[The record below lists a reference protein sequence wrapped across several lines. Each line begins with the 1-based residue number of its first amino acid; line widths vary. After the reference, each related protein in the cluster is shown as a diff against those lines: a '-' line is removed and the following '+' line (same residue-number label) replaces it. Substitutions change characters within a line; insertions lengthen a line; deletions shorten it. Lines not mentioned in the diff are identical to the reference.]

1 MHNRPNPSSLAAL
14 TSNSRCSR
22 YERGGSRC
30 HRPTRR
36 ADGWCGTCAGFRRP
50 QKPADPVVPCPTAP
64 STREPVTAATDRLPL
79 TSDEAH
85 DPQLGVTRSAIERYC
100 ATHGGDRATAEAEIR
115 SLLENLIAT
124 GTHQRVEGG
133 AWRLLAQE
141 GFSLL
146 LSADANRVLGYSTA
160 HRDRTYGQ
168 VKAGVPSRSR
178 SRSGHRRDK
187 RWVLALQDDLPVRF
201 TTLVLRRFARDVL
214 GTEFTRSTGKKV
226 VEAAYSRST
235 HVQPDP
241 PSNHAGRRR
250 ATDEAGL
257 RWHFAY
263 EPGERPAVIHLSWE
277 PGCGPQ
283 AAAQEGGS

>member
-14 TSNSRCSR
+14 TRNSRCSR

-50 QKPADPVVPCPTAP
+50 QKPIASVVPCPAAP

-133 AWRLLAQE
+133 AWRLPARE
-141 GFSLL
+141 GVALL
-146 LSADANRVLGYSTA
+146 LSADANRVLGYSTV
-160 HRDRTYGQ
+160 HRDRTYAQ

-178 SRSGHRRDK
+178 SGHRRDK
-187 RWVLALQDDLPVRF
+187 GWVLALQDDLPVRF

-214 GTEFTRSTGKKV
+214 GTEFTRSTGKEV

-235 HVQPDP
+235 HVQPGP
-241 PSNHAGRRR
+241 PSNHVGRRR
-250 ATDEAGL
+250 ATDESGL

-283 AAAQEGGS
+283 AAAQDGGS

>member
-1 MHNRPNPSSLAAL
+1 MLNRPNPSSLAAL

-50 QKPADPVVPCPTAP
+50 QKPTDPVVPCPAAP

-133 AWRLLAQE
+133 AWRLLARE

-187 RWVLALQDDLPVRF
+187 GWVLALQDGLPVRF

>member
-1 MHNRPNPSSLAAL
+1 M
-14 TSNSRCSR
+14 
-22 YERGGSRC
+22 
-30 HRPTRR
+30 
-36 ADGWCGTCAGFRRP
+36 
-50 QKPADPVVPCPTAP
+50 
-64 STREPVTAATDRLPL
+64 
-79 TSDEAH
+79 
-85 DPQLGVTRSAIERYC
+85 TRSAIERYC

-115 SLLENLIAT
+115 SLLESLIAT

-133 AWRLLAQE
+133 AWRLLAPE

-146 LSADANRVLGYSTA
+146 LSTDAARVLGYGTA

-178 SRSGHRRDK
+178 RRTDK
-187 RWVLALQDDLPVRF
+187 GWVLALQDDLPVRF

-235 HVQPDP
+235 HVQPVP

-283 AAAQEGGS
+283 AAAQKRVVTTAG